1 MFRPAPAV
9 FALFLGFAVAIP
21 TTTTN
26 AARFKQAPGPLK
38 PDNIFGEGSTVVE
51 RGGFTR
57 IRWDGKEPTK
67 RQGGSD
73 PLSSSTP
80 AVKAMIRAYDMSNPS
95 NPLLLGYVTPV
106 PIVNS
111 GLFSYTQDPT
121 DAVVVTAQIADL
133 QPGNIEFESPPFNG
147 YPNLGFSCAA
157 DYSEL
162 RPGLSNICYLVGSTA
177 VPEHSPPLSTPD
189 QSFTN
194 GSLSEPTESTV
205 WYLVDFATLEIAP
218 QWINSDG
225 TKPETY
231 PAYFTNLSY
240 FVITGDRGAVASDFG
255 EYGQNIPIV
264 SMQSLGT
271 HAGSTLTLGVP
282 P

>member
-1 MFRPAPAV
+1 MLGIIRPAFPL
-9 FALFLGFAVAIP
+9 FALFLGFVVAVP

-26 AARFKQAPGPLK
+26 AARFKQALGQLK
-38 PDNIFGEGSTVVE
+38 PENIFKP
-51 RGGFTR
+51 TR
-57 IRWDGKEPTK
+57 

-80 AVKAMIRAYDMSNPS
+80 SVKAMIRAYDMSNPS
-95 NPLLLGYVTPV
+95 DPPFLGYLTPV

-121 DAVVVTAQIADL
+121 DAVVVTAQITGL

-177 VPEHSPPLSTPD
+177 VPMHSPPVFTPD

-194 GSLSEPTESTV
+194 SSASEPTESAV
-205 WYLVDFATLEIAP
+205 WYLVDVATLEIAP

-225 TKPETY
+225 TKPVTY

-240 FVITGDRGAVASDFG
+240 FIITGDRDAVASDFG
-255 EYGQNIPIV
+255 ESGQNIPIRFNLDTWRSPV
-264 SMQSLGT
+264 I
-271 HAGSTLTLGVP
+271 
-282 P
+282 